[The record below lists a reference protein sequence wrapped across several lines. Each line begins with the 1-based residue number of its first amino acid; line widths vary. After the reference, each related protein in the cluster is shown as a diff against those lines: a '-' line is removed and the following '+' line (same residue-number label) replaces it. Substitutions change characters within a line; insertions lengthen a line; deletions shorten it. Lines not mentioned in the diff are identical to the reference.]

1 MIKNFRCLSIIVVV
15 VNHSGSNYMN
25 LHLVICHPMCR
36 CYPLFYL
43 YICVYEYS
51 CLCMSGFA
59 IRYKR
64 AYPSSEAYRN
74 PSNFVRRWA
83 HFQYEIRVLLYGL
96 THEKMM
102 KKLIWHDSGQNLNR
116 YSYRSLPPVFL
127 PTRPD
132 LHLFYFFL

>member
-1 MIKNFRCLSIIVVV
+1 MNILVCVCLA
-15 VNHSGSNYMN
+15 
-25 LHLVICHPMCR
+25 LQ
-36 CYPLFYL
+36 
-43 YICVYEYS
+43 
-51 CLCMSGFA
+51 FA
-59 IRYKR
+59 TKEP

-83 HFQYEIRVLLYGL
+83 HFQYEIPVLLYGL

-116 YSYRSLPPVFL
+116 YRSLPPVFL